1 MVRTHEFSR
10 VSNEM
15 TLSNQSE
22 NVEHRFFY
30 SILGCSV
37 FIQMYM
43 TDPINGHIYNGDI
56 KNDTMRPLK
65 SKVTS
70 GKVELRN
77 GESKSRGYEFPPGL
91 PPVNFFTLRLLVFKF
106 RFFFFV
112 RRPHDGRL
120 GPPGWPRGSP
130 PQRDMGSPLAP
141 SESST
146 IPFSY

>member
-106 RFFFFV
+106 RFFF
-112 RRPHDGRL
+112 R
-120 GPPGWPRGSP
+120 
-130 PQRDMGSPLAP
+130 
-141 SESST
+141 
-146 IPFSY
+146 